1 MKLTQSEINFMQEA
15 MYAKCDNV
23 LQKVVDSV
31 NAQIASEKQPAEE
44 KPKTTKKGETK

>member
-1 MKLTQSEINFMQEA
+1 MKLTQSELNFMQEA

-23 LQKVVDSV
+23 LQKIVDSV
-31 NAQIASEKQPAEE
+31 NAQIAAEKQPTEE